1 MALDLLL
8 AWAKIHEKPPGQ
20 LTAPAGEATYT
31 PPPQSLA
38 GENSPWTATLQLCFL
53 QSPLGAPSP
62 VLVNESAEGQP
73 VPPAGGEVL
82 NVNLGVTEKEKQPL
96 LNQGGLG

>member
-1 MALDLLL
+1 MRNPLYFA
-8 AWAKIHEKPPGQ
+8 AGQ
-20 LTAPAGEATYT
+20 LTAPAGEATY
-31 PPPQSLA
+31 PPQSLA
-38 GENSPWTATLQLCFL
+38 GENSPWTATLQPRFL

-62 VLVNESAEGQP
+62 VLVNESTEGQP

-82 NVNLGVTEKEKQPL
+82 NVNLGVTEKEEQPL

>member
-1 MALDLLL
+1 MRNPLYFA
-8 AWAKIHEKPPGQ
+8 AGQ
-20 LTAPAGEATYT
+20 LTAPAGEATY

-38 GENSPWTATLQLCFL
+38 GENSPWTTTLQPCFL
-53 QSPLGAPSP
+53 QSPFGAPSP
-62 VLVNESAEGQP
+62 VLVNESAEGQS

-82 NVNLGVTEKEKQPL
+82 NVNLRVTEKEKQPL